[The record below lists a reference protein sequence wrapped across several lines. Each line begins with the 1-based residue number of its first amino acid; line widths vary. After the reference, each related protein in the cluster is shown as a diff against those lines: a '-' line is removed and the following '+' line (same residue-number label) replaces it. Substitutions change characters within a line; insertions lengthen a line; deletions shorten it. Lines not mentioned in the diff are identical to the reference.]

1 MIIFQRL
8 RLLQQKIEVILKSF
22 LYKYSN
28 KSTANKQKHGVDFE
42 GAKNI
47 WANTNV
53 ILPAITEGE
62 QRYMIIGKIKTSL
75 FSCIFKIRSKKIRI
89 ISCRRSRK
97 KERNLYYE
105 KIKE

>member
-1 MIIFQRL
+1 MEF
-8 RLLQQKIEVILKSF
+8 E
-22 LYKYSN
+22 YDSN
-28 KSTANKQKHGVDFE
+28 KSAINKQKHGIDFE
-42 GAKNI
+42 EAKTI
-47 WANTNV
+47 WSNTHV

-75 FSCIFKIRSKKIRI
+75 FSCIFTTRDKKIRI

-97 KERNLYYE
+97 KERNIYHE

>member
-1 MIIFQRL
+1 MEF
-8 RLLQQKIEVILKSF
+8 E
-22 LYKYSN
+22 YDSN
-28 KSTANKQKHGVDFE
+28 KSVMNKQKHGVDFE
-42 GAKNI
+42 EAKTI
-47 WANTNV
+47 WSNTHV

-75 FSCIFKIRSKKIRI
+75 FSCIFTTRDKKKRI

-97 KERNLYYE
+97 NERNIYHE